1 MNDYTN
7 SSRRKKTCFLAILGI
22 LFLVN
27 FLILPKAV
35 QAQVTS
41 YPEYE
46 VVYGDT
52 LSWIALRF
60 DTTVEDIISLNALG
74 PDNVL
79 RPGDR
84 LKIPT
89 LAGMHG
95 ILVTE
100 FVPLGS
106 SLTSLSRRSQTE
118 PADLIKANQLTSPSE
133 LFIGREI
140 VMTRSE
146 EDPPME
152 TMDSLKTGQS
162 FFEASIISGQNT
174 WSLSAMNRLENPLRG
189 LPMDTYFKPSEV
201 DSPNNLAIPGLKSI
215 VIDNLPL
222 IQGDTFLIEVS
233 SAQAVQVS
241 ASLAGVEPV
250 FVDMGD
256 GIQMAYGGI
265 HALTEVGIYPL
276 TMEFSNSDG
285 ETYRFDQYVMINS
298 GNFA

>member
-1 MNDYTN
+1 MVNLSIDMNDYTN
-7 SSRRKKTCFLAILGI
+7 SSRRKKTCFRAILGV
-22 LFLVN
+22 LFLVS

-35 QAQVTS
+35 QAQATS

-162 FFEASIISGQNT
+162 F
-174 WSLSAMNRLENPLRG
+174 
-189 LPMDTYFKPSEV
+189 
-201 DSPNNLAIPGLKSI
+201 
-215 VIDNLPL
+215 
-222 IQGDTFLIEVS
+222 
-233 SAQAVQVS
+233 
-241 ASLAGVEPV
+241 
-250 FVDMGD
+250 
-256 GIQMAYGGI
+256 
-265 HALTEVGIYPL
+265 
-276 TMEFSNSDG
+276 
-285 ETYRFDQYVMINS
+285 
-298 GNFA
+298 